1 MDDFTFGVI
10 LGILSSVF
18 FAIQNVIVKWLGE
31 DVRPVAANSIRLWVS
46 LPIVLI
52 IALNPFRQA
61 NLIMPLETILI
72 LGLSVVFAAGFGDV
86 IYFLSQD
93 RIGVSTAFAIANTY
107 PIVTYFL
114 AILFL
119 GELFIPARFLGV
131 ILAIAG
137 IVFISREQRDSSSE
151 EETKPDNVDK
161 IGYLLAGVTCVSFAL
176 ATILVD
182 VGVTGV
188 DPLDANVV
196 RLTLGS
202 VMIAPAF
209 YWSNSR
215 GMPFPS
221 RRGIKIMAIAGFFG
235 MALASTFWVASVKY
249 VGATLSAII
258 GSVAPL
264 IALPFSVKL
273 LNENVNWKIGIGTIA
288 TILGIW
294 ITLIAG

>member
-1 MDDFTFGVI
+1 VDDFTFGVI
-10 LGILSSVF
+10 LGILSSMF

-46 LPIVLI
+46 LPIVFI

-131 ILAIAG
+131 VLAIAG
-137 IVFISREQRDSSSE
+137 IVFISREQRDSRSE
-151 EETKPDNVDK
+151 EESKLDSVDK

-176 ATILVD
+176 ATVLVD

-188 DPLDANVV
+188 DPLDANVI

-209 YWSNSR
+209 YWSKSR
-215 GMPFPS
+215 GMPIPS

-273 LNENVNWKIGIGTIA
+273 LNENVNWKVGIGTIA